1 MDKIASALRLAARTV
16 DRAPTDAQK
25 AAGNYRHGHV
35 RLHGL
40 DIAIENPKG
49 GERSGVDKGGKR
61 WSVKMPAHYG
71 YVKRTEGKDGDAVDV
86 YVGPEPDSNKVF
98 IVDQVD
104 AGSGKFDEH
113 KCCLGYTSKEQ
124 ALADYEKAFSDGK
137 AKDRIGSVT
146 TLSIDDFKGWLKDG
160 DTTKPMSRKAYASG
174 GSVVAS
180 ALRIARK
187 RADGGAVSDL
197 YGETYKPDLGSD
209 SEGDITT
216 ADMLARMKAR
226 DAGFPGALRDVAR
239 AIPHVEADDT
249 STASGIISRL
259 GRTATEIPRSSLN
272 TVANWLGRTPEIG
285 PDTIAPLGLAPMG
298 SLVGHSA
305 SLAKPSVA
313 DSARARYLEWKHPD
327 DFPAISGG
335 EGQFNSAKY
344 LGEADRMARES
355 PHSIRDARLATDYP
369 RETIPSPAND
379 GSHIDIAYLKE
390 LAAQK
395 ARNEFRLLS
404 DQSKASLPGTVLNS
418 LDQANASTRA
428 ATGLGHPDAVPG
440 ALETRGAFGKNPD
453 MKPDQFSEHLAKKY
467 GVDLD
472 IVLTRNG
479 DIRLQHIAVPK
490 DKRGQGVGSS
500 VMDEIARYADEQGK
514 RVILNP
520 AVKDDNFGTTSRSRL
535 VDFYKRHGYVENKGR
550 NKDFAISDG
559 MFRAP
564 REGSMGSDS
573 STRQQAKAP
582 GAEPSIK
589 SSGGSVGHNMHN
601 PKIARALRTAGR
613 YAEGGNVP
621 LSDSGPVPG
630 QEWPDTYDPQGGAD
644 FLGMLKDTGTGIA
657 RAIAP
662 PIPGY
667 NHPTL
672 SEGAE
677 ALRAKVAGKSQG
689 EVLREGL
696 GEFAAD
702 AVPMVATSAFPL
714 AGRALRAVGQGLAR
728 TPLTTGAAAAGLGMT
743 ALPGEAGESKGL
755 SLPGLTP
762 EQMTQYVEAER
773 RIRTEKYRTGAERRS
788 LEDTLR
794 GLRELSNQT
803 VLAERAAA
811 TQLKVRA
818 GESEQ
823 DEYNRAVS
831 RAERSRDTALARD
844 RRFSDTAVGSAFDKA
859 GGLAPGI
866 AGVLT
871 GGLSRLATGP
881 SKVLYNYALPA
892 VLGTLAG
899 AGAANV
905 PLAYN
910 ALVTEPDNPEKRA
923 YEAYSRE
930 LPPSHP
936 RKQEFGDYARGLP
949 DANPIRKAAS
959 EEFYDPEKLTERLVM
974 GGSEGLLG
982 GEMGSAGVR
991 IGGRA
996 AKALAAAARGSG
1008 MRGDAA
1014 RKLEGAAIDD
1024 VLPARSGTSG
1034 RPSQSNLPAAG
1045 PEGQVG
1051 SSQSLP
1057 ALRNEGVASQ
1067 SASVEPEIYI
1077 LKPGRSGKTL
1087 HERGRFS
1094 SERAIRERL
1103 KKSKPPTD
1111 EDPPFA
1117 HGGIVRSALRIARK
1131 FGGRIGKSGGLLKSD
1146 VPGRTDHIET
1156 SVKSGSFVVPAD
1168 TLSHL
1173 GESNTIAGAR
1183 KLDQLLKSG
1192 PYGTSMGKSP
1202 SAGPKAQK
1210 ALSMTKSKFASGGAV
1225 DVPILAAGGEYI
1237 IGPEQVAEIGG
1248 GDLDRGHAIL
1258 DKFVLDVRNDH
1269 IATLQNLPGPQKD

>member
-1 MDKIASALRLAARTV
+1 MNKIR
-16 DRAPTDAQK
+16 
-25 AAGNYRHGHV
+25 
-35 RLHGL
+35 
-40 DIAIENPKG
+40 
-49 GERSGVDKGGKR
+49 
-61 WSVKMPAHYG
+61 
-71 YVKRTEGKDGDAVDV
+71 
-86 YVGPEPDSNKVF
+86 
-98 IVDQVD
+98 
-104 AGSGKFDEH
+104 
-113 KCCLGYTSKEQ
+113 
-124 ALADYEKAFSDGK
+124 
-137 AKDRIGSVT
+137 
-146 TLSIDDFKGWLKDG
+146 
-160 DTTKPMSRKAYASG
+160 
-174 GSVVAS
+174 S
-180 ALRIARK
+180 ALRIAKK
-187 RADGGAVSDL
+187 RAGGGAVSDL

-313 DSARARYLEWKHPD
+313 DHARARYLEWKHPHEVSAPD
-327 DFPAISGG
+327 TQWLATRDGTRNAAEPIASDPDAAVINNYARGVYRTHNDVLRHLEEARNLPPSPERDALLEQWRGMRGRTANLMNELDAPEFTPANQP
-335 EGQFNSAKY
+335 GQRSDRLRLLAENNTASTPGLLLNS
-344 LGEADRMARES
+344 LPMDEASRLNRAREMGFDTS
-355 PHSIRDARLATDYP
+355 TPMYHGTNKEFDAFDAAKAGSVQYSDWGPGIYLTPSRSGADYYRVAAVKKADQAYNDAFKRHEELTRNVPVKNGAPQYSEESRVALKDFQRIGRELNDTKQGQTLETYLRLKNPYVLPYQSMPDPTLAKMAKERGHDGIHVLNP
-369 RETIPSPAND
+369 D
-379 GSHIDIAYLKE
+379 GSINETVVFDPSNIRRTD
-390 LAAQK
+390 AAFNPLDSDK
-395 ARNEFRLLS
+395 AGLLLS
-404 DQSKASLPGTVLNS
+404 DQSKASLPGTIVNS
-418 LDQANASTRA
+418 VDA
-428 ATGLGHPDAVPG
+428 AGPRDTAAAA
-440 ALETRGAFGKNPD
+440 ALPERP
-453 MKPDQFSEHLAKKY
+453 L
-467 GVDLD
+467 
-472 IVLTRNG
+472 
-479 DIRLQHIAVPK
+479 
-490 DKRGQGVGSS
+490 
-500 VMDEIARYADEQGK
+500 
-514 RVILNP
+514 
-520 AVKDDNFGTTSRSRL
+520 
-535 VDFYKRHGYVENKGR
+535 
-550 NKDFAISDG
+550 
-559 MFRAP
+559 
-564 REGSMGSDS
+564 DS

-589 SSGGSVGHNMHN
+589 SSGGSVGHHMHN
-601 PKIARALRTAGR
+601 PKIARALRTAR
-613 YAEGGNVP
+613 QYAEGGNVP
-621 LSDSGPVPG
+621 LSDAGPVPG

-657 RAIAP
+657 SAIAP

-1237 IGPEQVAEIGG
+1237 VGPEQVAEIGG